1 MAEVQ
6 DRHRAEAEARIE
18 NRPTAYGWRDAEVSA
33 YAQALADQEAELAAW
48 LDSEATSFPMVGR
61 ATEAACQSLLSASE
75 AVRSGEW
82 RGK

>member
-6 DRHRAEAEARIE
+6 DRHREHADRVYPSNARWA
-18 NRPTAYGWRDAEVSA
+18 TARKVC
-33 YAQALADQEAELAAW
+33 AQALADQEAELADW

-75 AVRSGEW
+75 AVRTGKW
-82 RGK
+82 RGKPGG